1 VFTELKEEIKGLN
14 ISSENGVI
22 FLLTNIEINLF
33 TIKNGELIL
42 SW

>member
-22 FLLTNIEINLF
+22 FLLTNRKIEGRE
-33 TIKNGELIL
+33 KNKLN
-42 SW
+42 